1 MNCFKNKAVSFD
13 TCLTSLLSILS
24 PHMENK
30 KSIIISQFLIFNLVS
45 ENESQG
51 WFFFLIG
58 KNLMLLEIMPLNF
71 KNI

>member
-51 WFFFLIG
+51 WAFFFFNRKEPNALGDYAI
-58 KNLMLLEIMPLNF
+58 KF
-71 KNI
+71 

>member
-13 TCLTSLLSILS
+13 TCLTSLLSLLS

-51 WFFFLIG
+51 WFFF
-58 KNLMLLEIMPLNF
+58 F
-71 KNI
+71 